1 MIYKIFYYY
10 TFYKSLI
17 FKYLQIIF
25 VFSEKFLLFYLVV
38 SNKVHTFASSNK
50 QNDKQVIAV
59 TLLGGFQL
67 SHI

>member
-1 MIYKIFYYY
+1 MIYKVFYCY

-25 VFSEKFLLFYLVV
+25 VFSQNFLLKYFVV
-38 SNKVHTFASSNK
+38 PNISHTFASSNK

-59 TLLGGFQL
+59 TLLSGFQL